1 MKYGYIRHATY
12 AKSKI
17 KQLTGIEVDEVFTDE
32 GEVSDDVWPWPQLQE
47 LLDMIQEGDTVYVKS
62 LDRMSRNVSD
72 VANITSQFI
81 EAKATLH
88 ITDTGVQI
96 SNEGAEILS
105 VLNMLKSLENAISK
119 EVKEETKPGP
129 KPQLSSSQVA
139 EIKRRAVNGEMI
151 SKLAREFNI
160 SRAILY
166 QKYGIKRK

>member
-17 KQLTGIEVDEVFTDE
+17 KQLTGIKVDKTFTDE
-32 GEVSDDVWPWPQLQE
+32 AEVSDGVWPWPQLQN
-47 LLDMIQEGDTVYVKS
+47 LLDTIKEGDTVYVKS

-72 VANITSQFI
+72 VADITSQFI
-81 EAKATLH
+81 KAKTTLY

-96 SNEGAEILS
+96 SNERSEILP

-129 KPQLSSSQVA
+129 KPQLSASQVA
-139 EIKRRAVNGEMI
+139 EIKQRAENGEMI